1 MTDSNPWQL
10 PPTFKHLHSGK
21 VRDLYQTPEGNL
33 LMIASDRISAFDY
46 VLSSKI
52 PDKGKI
58 LTALSLWWF
67 DQLTQIV
74 PNHLISTDVPA
85 SVTGRAVIVEKLEML
100 PIECVVRG
108 YLVGSG
114 FQDYEL
120 TGSICGHKLPKGL
133 QLASKL
139 PTAIFTPA
147 TKAEMGEHDQN
158 ISMDEVIN
166 LIGTDLASKV
176 EQISLEIY
184 NHASQIALNKG
195 VVLADTKFEFGVR
208 SDGTLVL
215 ADEVLTPDSSR
226 FWDPTKI
233 ELGSSPESFDKQFVR
248 NWLLSKESGWQKD
261 LTPPP
266 VLPDQIISQTAAKYQ
281 QAYQLLTGNGWVI

>member
-1 MTDSNPWQL
+1 VTDSNPWQL

-85 SVTGRAVIVEKLEML
+85 SVMGRAVIVEKLEML

-184 NHASQIALNKG
+184 NQASQIALNKG
-195 VVLADTKFEFGVR
+195 VVLADTKFEFGLR

-233 ELGSSPESFDKQFVR
+233 ELGSSPESYDKQFVR

>member
-114 FQDYEL
+114 FQDYES

-158 ISMDEVIN
+158 ISMDAVIN

-184 NHASQIALNKG
+184 NKASQIALNKG

-248 NWLLSKESGWQKD
+248 NWLLSKESGWQRD

>member
-1 MTDSNPWQL
+1 VTDLNPWQL

-21 VRDLYQTPEGNL
+21 VRDLYQTPESNL

-184 NHASQIALNKG
+184 NKASQIALNKG

-226 FWDPTKI
+226 FWDPRTI
-233 ELGSSPESFDKQFVR
+233 ELGSSPDSFDKQFVR

>member
-1 MTDSNPWQL
+1 VTDSNPWQL

-33 LMIASDRISAFDY
+33 LIIASDRISAFDY

-67 DQLTQIV
+67 DQLTEIV

-114 FQDYEL
+114 FQDYAL

-158 ISMDEVIN
+158 INIDAVIN

-184 NHASQIALNKG
+184 NQASQIALSKG

-281 QAYQLLTGNGWVI
+281 QAYRLLTGNRWEI

>member
-85 SVTGRAVIVEKLEML
+85 SVMGRAVIVEKLEML

-114 FQDYEL
+114 FQDYES

-184 NHASQIALNKG
+184 NKASQIALNKG

-281 QAYQLLTGNGWVI
+281 QAYRLLTGNGWVI

>member
-1 MTDSNPWQL
+1 VTDLNPWQL

-114 FQDYEL
+114 FQDYES

-158 ISMDEVIN
+158 ISMDAVIN

-184 NHASQIALNKG
+184 NKASQIALNKG

-226 FWDPTKI
+226 FWDPRTI
-233 ELGSSPESFDKQFVR
+233 ELGSSPDSFDKQFVR

-281 QAYQLLTGNGWVI
+281 QAYQLLTGNRWEI

>member
-1 MTDSNPWQL
+1 MTDLNPWQL

-21 VRDLYQTPEGNL
+21 VRDLYQSPEGNL

-166 LIGTDLASKV
+166 LIGTDLANKV

-184 NHASQIALNKG
+184 NNASQIALNRG

-281 QAYQLLTGNGWVI
+281 QAYQLLTGNRWEI

>member
-158 ISMDEVIN
+158 ISTDEVIN

-176 EQISLEIY
+176 EEISLEIY
-184 NHASQIALNKG
+184 NQASQIALNKG

>member
-1 MTDSNPWQL
+1 VTDSNPWQL

-21 VRDLYQTPEGNL
+21 VRDLYQSPEGNL

-67 DQLTQIV
+67 EQLAEIV
-74 PNHLISTDVPA
+74 PNHLISTDVPK
-85 SVTGRAVIVEKLEML
+85 SVKDRAVIVEKLEML

-120 TGSICGHKLPKGL
+120 TGSICGQKLPKGL

-147 TKAEMGEHDQN
+147 TKAEMGKHDQN
-158 ISMDEVIN
+158 ISMDAVIN

-176 EQISLEIY
+176 KQISLEIY
-184 NHASQIALNKG
+184 NNASQIALNKD
-195 VVLADTKFEFGVR
+195 VVLADTKFEFGLR

-226 FWDPTKI
+226 FWDPRTI
-233 ELGSSPESFDKQFVR
+233 ELGSSPDSFDKQFLR

-266 VLPDQIISQTAAKYQ
+266 VLPDQIISQTATKYQ
-281 QAYQLLTGNGWVI
+281 QAYQLLTGNRWEI

>member
-1 MTDSNPWQL
+1 VTDSNPWQL

-100 PIECVVRG
+100 PIECVVRS

-184 NHASQIALNKG
+184 NKASQIALNKG

-281 QAYQLLTGNGWVI
+281 QAYRLLTGNGWVI

>member
-33 LMIASDRISAFDY
+33 LMIASDRISAFDH
-46 VLSSKI
+46 VLISKI

-67 DQLTQIV
+67 DQLTHIV

-85 SVTGRAVIVEKLEML
+85 SVIGRAVIVEKLEML

-158 ISMDEVIN
+158 ISMDAVIN
-166 LIGTDLASKV
+166 LIGTDLASRV

-184 NHASQIALNKG
+184 NQASQIALNKG
-195 VVLADTKFEFGVR
+195 VVLADTKFEFGLR

>member
-114 FQDYEL
+114 FQDYES

-158 ISMDEVIN
+158 ISMDAVIN

-184 NHASQIALNKG
+184 NKASQIALNKG

>member
-1 MTDSNPWQL
+1 VTDSNPWQL

-21 VRDLYQTPEGNL
+21 VRDLYQSPEGNL

-139 PTAIFTPA
+139 PSAIFTPA
-147 TKAEMGEHDQN
+147 TKAELGEHDQN
-158 ISMDEVIN
+158 ISMNEVIN

-176 EQISLEIY
+176 KQISLEIY
-184 NHASQIALNKG
+184 NNASQIALNRG
-195 VVLADTKFEFGVR
+195 VVLADTKFEFGLR

-226 FWDPTKI
+226 FWDPRTI
-233 ELGSSPESFDKQFVR
+233 ELGSSPDSFDKQFVR

-266 VLPDQIISQTAAKYQ
+266 VLPDQIISQTTAKYQ
-281 QAYQLLTGNGWVI
+281 QAYQLLTGNRWEI

>member
-85 SVTGRAVIVEKLEML
+85 SVAGRAVIVEKLEML

-184 NHASQIALNKG
+184 NKASQIALNKG

-281 QAYQLLTGNGWVI
+281 QAYQLLTGNRWEI

>member
-1 MTDSNPWQL
+1 VTDSNPWQL

-21 VRDLYQTPEGNL
+21 VRDLYQSPEGNL

-67 DQLTQIV
+67 EQLAEIV
-74 PNHLISTDVPA
+74 PNHLISTDVPE
-85 SVTGRAVIVEKLEML
+85 SVKDRAVIVEKLEML

-139 PTAIFTPA
+139 PSAIFTPA

-158 ISMDEVIN
+158 ISMNEVIN
-166 LIGTDLASKV
+166 LIGTNLASKV

-184 NHASQIALNKG
+184 KKASQIALDKG
-195 VVLADTKFEFGVR
+195 VVLADTKFEFGLR

-226 FWDPTKI
+226 FWDPRTI
-233 ELGSSPESFDKQFVR
+233 ELGSSPDSFDKQFVR

-281 QAYQLLTGNGWVI
+281 QAYQLLTGNRWEI

>member
-85 SVTGRAVIVEKLEML
+85 SVMGRAVIVEKLEML

-184 NHASQIALNKG
+184 NKASQIALNKG
-195 VVLADTKFEFGVR
+195 VVLADTKFEFGLR

-281 QAYQLLTGNGWVI
+281 QAYRLLTGNGWVI

>member
-21 VRDLYQTPEGNL
+21 VRDLYQAPEGNL

-67 DQLTQIV
+67 DQLTEIV

-85 SVTGRAVIVEKLEML
+85 SVTGRAVIVEKLEL
-100 PIECVVRG
+100 LTIECVVRG
-108 YLVGSG
+108 YLVVSG

-158 ISMDEVIN
+158 ISMDAVIN
-166 LIGTDLASKV
+166 LIGTDLASRV

-184 NHASQIALNKG
+184 NQASQIALNKG
-195 VVLADTKFEFGVR
+195 VVLADTKFEFGLR

-281 QAYQLLTGNGWVI
+281 QAYQLLTGNRWEI

>member
-184 NHASQIALNKG
+184 NKASQIALNKG

-281 QAYQLLTGNGWVI
+281 QAYRLLTGNGWVI

>member
-67 DQLTQIV
+67 DQLTEIV

-120 TGSICGHKLPKGL
+120 TGSICGHMLPKGL

-184 NHASQIALNKG
+184 NQASQIALNKG

>member
-21 VRDLYQTPEGNL
+21 VRDLYQSPEGNL

-67 DQLTQIV
+67 EQLAEIV
-74 PNHLISTDVPA
+74 PNHLISTDVPE
-85 SVTGRAVIVEKLEML
+85 SVKDRAVIVEKLEML

-139 PTAIFTPA
+139 PSAIFTPA

-158 ISMDEVIN
+158 ISMNEVIN
-166 LIGTDLASKV
+166 LIGTNLASKV

-184 NHASQIALNKG
+184 KKASQIALDKG
-195 VVLADTKFEFGVR
+195 VVLADTKFEFGLR

-226 FWDPTKI
+226 FWDPRTI
-233 ELGSSPESFDKQFVR
+233 ELGSSPDSFDKQFVR

-281 QAYQLLTGNGWVI
+281 QAYQLLTGNRWEI

>member
-10 PPTFKHLHSGK
+10 PPTFEHLHSGK

-46 VLSSKI
+46 VLRSKI

-85 SVTGRAVIVEKLEML
+85 SVAGRAVIVEKLEML

-158 ISMDEVIN
+158 ISMDAVIN

-184 NHASQIALNKG
+184 NQASQIALNKG

-233 ELGSSPESFDKQFVR
+233 ELGSSPESYDKQFVR

>member
-184 NHASQIALNKG
+184 NKASQIALNKG

-281 QAYQLLTGNGWVI
+281 QAYQLLTGNRWEI

>member
-184 NHASQIALNKG
+184 NQASQIALNKG

>member
-67 DQLTQIV
+67 DQLTEIV

-184 NHASQIALNKG
+184 NQASQIALNKG

>member
-176 EQISLEIY
+176 EQITLEIY
-184 NHASQIALNKG
+184 NQASEIALNKG
-195 VVLADTKFEFGVR
+195 VVLADTKFEFGLR

-281 QAYQLLTGNGWVI
+281 QAYRLLTGNGWVI